1 MLLNRTL
8 YSLWEIS
15 KALYNDNGFCSFSF
29 HACKRGKTRVAIFPY
44 KYIYIYPECMYGYV
58 HTYICIYTYIRE
70 RNGGSDKSTMEKLF
84 LILIR
89 DQTEI
94 FIIDPKIKLTS
105 KIFCKHY
112 SVFSFIYLVIGW
124 QQTCWWLVYTYLY
137 IYV

>member
-1 MLLNRTL
+1 MTMAFALSLFMHVKEEKQGLRFFHINTSTFTLN
-8 YSLWEIS
+8 
-15 KALYNDNGFCSFSF
+15 
-29 HACKRGKTRVAIFPY
+29 V
-44 KYIYIYPECMYGYV
+44 CMYGHV

-124 QQTCWWLVYTYLY
+124 QQTCWWLVYSYTYLY
-137 IYV
+137 ICIV